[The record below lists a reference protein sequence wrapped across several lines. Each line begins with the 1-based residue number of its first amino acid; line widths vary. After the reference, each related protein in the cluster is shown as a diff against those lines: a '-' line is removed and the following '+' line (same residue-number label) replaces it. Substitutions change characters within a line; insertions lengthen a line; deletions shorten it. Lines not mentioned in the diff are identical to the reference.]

1 MTIAPEREAA
11 PRLSYRED
19 LGTVGFSTWLIIG
32 LFLDGWAHNHE
43 RPETF
48 FTPWHAV
55 FYSGFVAVAAWMW
68 TRYRRHG
75 GVPEGYGLGFLGV
88 VLFAVG
94 GVADMAWHLVFGV
107 EVRLEALL
115 SPTHLLLF
123 ASGLLILSS
132 PLRAAWSDTSEDAP
146 FLPALLSITLVT
158 STVSFFL
165 MEFSPFLT
173 QAASGNAYRFF
184 ATPYSSY
191 LTREVELEGFASILL
206 ATLVLLGPTL
216 LLLRRWRPPAGSL
229 TLLFTVVAVLTSAL
243 QGFDGVRT
251 VLAAVAGGMAAD
263 LVVGALE
270 GVRVATRMRVVGFAV
285 PLVTWLVYFAVLAL
299 TSGVAWSV
307 EFWAGITVMA
317 ALAGLGLAVL
327 MTLEPPPATPTR

>member
-1 MTIAPEREAA
+1 MTIAPQREAA

-19 LGTVGFSTWLIIG
+19 LATVGFGAWLIVG
-32 LFLDGWAHNHE
+32 LFLDGWAHNHQ

-48 FTPWHAV
+48 FTPWHGV
-55 FYSGFVAVAAWMW
+55 FYTGFVAVAVWMW

-75 GVPEGYGLGFLGV
+75 GVPAGYGLGLLGV

-94 GVADMAWHLVFGV
+94 GVADMTWHLVFGV

-132 PLRAAWSDTSEDAP
+132 PFRAAWTDPSPDAP

-158 STVSFFL
+158 SVVSFFL

-173 QAASGNAYRFF
+173 EAASGDAYRFF

-216 LLLRRWRPPAGSL
+216 LLLRRWRPPGGSL
-229 TLLFTVVAVLTSAL
+229 TLLFTAVAVLTSAL
-243 QGFDGVRT
+243 EGFDRFGT
-251 VLAAVAGGMAAD
+251 VLAAVAGGVAAD
-263 LVVGALE
+263 LLVRALWDAA
-270 GVRVATRMRVVGFAV
+270 VATRMRVVGFVV
-285 PLVTWLVYFAVLAL
+285 PLVTWLAYFAVLAL

-317 ALAGLGLAVL
+317 SLAGLGLAVL
-327 MTLEPPPATPTR
+327 MTFEAPAAIPTR